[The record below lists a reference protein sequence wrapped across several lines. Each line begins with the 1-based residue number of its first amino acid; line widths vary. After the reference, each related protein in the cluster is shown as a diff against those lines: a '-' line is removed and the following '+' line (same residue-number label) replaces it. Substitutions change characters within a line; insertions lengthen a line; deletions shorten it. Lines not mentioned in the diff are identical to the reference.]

1 MCVSAIVNGSNVT
14 YEMKS
19 LNQLGWMAI
28 GFGAQMAGTPMVIM
42 WRNADGSVTVSQ
54 REATGLVEPVP
65 VVSPAR
71 RATLSRL
78 SGPNSSPENSPILA
92 FDIPSD
98 GANAT
103 QSLIWAFGITIPG
116 ADPASNIE
124 QHLDAGTF
132 TLNLTKTLDNVP
144 DSSSTQTRPD
154 GRSTS
159 ASASADPTIRPIP
172 SSQQPS
178 PPPAAP
184 SHTNRLLVAHAVVSA
199 VGFLVLLPLSALI
212 GRWARTFTPRWFS
225 AHWFITVVLGIPAV
239 CIGWALGPLAVTQEG
254 KAHAVTAHQVRAFT
268 SAICYHN

>member
-1 MCVSAIVNGSNVT
+1 
-14 YEMKS
+14 
-19 LNQLGWMAI
+19 
-28 GFGAQMAGTPMVIM
+28 MAGTPMVIM

-78 SGPNSSPENSPILA
+78 SGPNSSAENSPILA

-103 QSLIWAFGITIPG
+103 QSLIWAFGITIPS

-159 ASASADPTIRPIP
+159 ASA
-172 SSQQPS
+172 
-178 PPPAAP
+178 
-184 SHTNRLLVAHAVVSA
+184 LLVAHAVVSA

-254 KAHAVTAHQVRAFT
+254 KAHAVTAHQVCGVLLLALYLIEIALGTIAHMRRKSDAPHPPRNVAHILLGLTLFGL
-268 SAICYHN
+268 SIFEVRGNHPALWDRVRF